1 MPLSKAA
8 NEVNKRMVELSQTI
22 DRDNE
27 AARLQGSVL
36 AGGLLGGWIVAGGVE
51 IGYSPVIAA
60 IMLTVG
66 VVGGI
71 AVRIMV

>member
-1 MPLSKAA
+1 MSNSNAVSTINDKMVRLS
-8 NEVNKRMVELSQTI
+8 EII

-36 AGGLLGGWIVAGGVE
+36 AGALLGGWLVAGAVAL
-51 IGYSPVIAA
+51 GYAPLIAA
-60 IMLTVG
+60 VMLTVG

-71 AVRIMV
+71 GARIML